1 MPFSF
6 QGLGRALSSAGLA
19 AVSAMLGTHAA
30 ELFTVLTVE
39 TKGCGFLPD
48 RRPQIL
54 FERHVFHRLTRGAFD
69 DGDISDPKPGG
80 YGAPGAQQYDRL
92 ANAIAKDRPAA
103 LQSASWGIGQIMG
116 ENFHEAGFADVET
129 MVDAMMAGEDQQL
142 TAMGNFLRHT
152 GLHLP
157 LRSHDWASFARGY
170 NGPDFAINRYD
181 QRLGSE
187 FQRLSAAGLPD
198 MVVREAQLYLTYLG
212 FDTHGVDGIAGAG
225 TLWALAA
232 FQTKYGCGITTW
244 LNPQAVEHLEAARPG
259 MTVAVG

>member
-92 ANAIAKDRPAA
+92 ANAIAKDRAAA

-116 ENFHEAGFADVET
+116 ENFREAGFADVET
-129 MVDAMMAGEDQQL
+129 MVNAMIVGEDEQL
-142 TAMGNFLRHT
+142 GAMGNFLLHA
-152 GLHLP
+152 GLHIP
-157 LRSHDWASFARGY
+157 LRTHDWASFARGY
-170 NGPDFAINRYD
+170 NGPDFALNRYD
-181 QRLGSE
+181 QLLSAE
-187 FQRLSAAGLPD
+187 FQRLNATSLPD
-198 MVVREAQLYLTYLG
+198 LIVREAQLYLTYLG
-212 FDTHGVDGIAGAG
+212 FDTHGIDGIAGTE
-225 TLWALAA
+225 TLSALAA

-244 LNPQAVEHLEAARPG
+244 LNTQAVEQLEAAMPG
-259 MTVAVG
+259 LGVAAG